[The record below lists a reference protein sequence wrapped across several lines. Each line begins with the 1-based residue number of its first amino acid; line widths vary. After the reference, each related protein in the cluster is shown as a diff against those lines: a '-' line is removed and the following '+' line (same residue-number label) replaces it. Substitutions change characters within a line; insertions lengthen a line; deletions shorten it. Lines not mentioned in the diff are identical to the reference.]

1 MHESLHCEKLINSC
15 DNELSCN
22 KNGLKEYG
30 GLRLMEKDICKYR
43 IMKGNPQIKSEVNGA
58 RPLSII
64 FIVKTS
70 LPEFLPRDPL
80 HQFDAFPDCQLLISV
95 PILFR

>member
-1 MHESLHCEKLINSC
+1 MHESLHCDKLINLF

-43 IMKGNPQIKSEVNGA
+43 IMKGNPQIKSEVGRV
-58 RPLSII
+58 RPLSKI

-70 LPEFLPRDPL
+70 LPDFLPRYPL
-80 HQFDAFPDCQLLISV
+80 RQFDECQDCQ
-95 PILFR
+95 

>member
-1 MHESLHCEKLINSC
+1 MHESLQYDFSIDLC
-15 DNELSCN
+15 DNELSRN

-30 GLRLMEKDICKYR
+30 GLRLMEKDVCKYR
-43 IMKGNPQIKSEVNGA
+43 IMKGNPQIKSEVSGA

-80 HQFDAFPDCQLLISV
+80 HQSDAFPDCQLLISV

>member
-1 MHESLHCEKLINSC
+1 MHESLQYDFSIDLC
-15 DNELSCN
+15 DNELSRN

-30 GLRLMEKDICKYR
+30 GLRLLEKDVCKYR
-43 IMKGNPQIKSEVNGA
+43 IMKGNPQIKSEVSGA

>member
-1 MHESLHCEKLINSC
+1 MHESLHCEKLINLF

-43 IMKGNPQIKSEVNGA
+43 IMKGNPQIKSEVGRV
-58 RPLSII
+58 RPLSKII
-64 FIVKTS
+64 IVNTS
-70 LPEFLPRDPL
+70 LPDFLPRDPL
-80 HQFDAFPDCQLLISV
+80 HQFDECQDCQ
-95 PILFR
+95 